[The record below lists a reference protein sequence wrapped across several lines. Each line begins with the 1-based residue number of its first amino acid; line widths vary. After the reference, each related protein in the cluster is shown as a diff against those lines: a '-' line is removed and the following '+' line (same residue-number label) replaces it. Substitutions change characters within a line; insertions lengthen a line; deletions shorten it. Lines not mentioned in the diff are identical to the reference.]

1 MQIARLA
8 RLAEELELTTPRLV
22 VRRMRES
29 DVPTAIAHEEDRRIM
44 RWIRD
49 PLPRDEIEQRVQQT
63 LAPWDAADGRWLVL
77 TVADRSRD
85 DMLGIVCCRVTT
97 AEHQTLEVGYRL
109 HPDHHRQGLAFEA
122 MTRLLDFLFEEA
134 EARRIVAL
142 CDGRNEASYGLM
154 EKLGMQ
160 REAALREHYLLGG
173 EFCEELVYGILRRE
187 WRARRATA
195 PE

>member
-1 MQIARLA
+1 MQIARLVQ
-8 RLAEELELTTPRLV
+8 LAEHLELTSDRLV
-22 VRRMRES
+22 VRRVREH

-49 PLPRDEIEQRVQQT
+49 PLPRDEIEERVLQT

-77 TVADRSRD
+77 TVADRASD

-97 AEHQTLEVGYRL
+97 AETQTVEVGYRL
-109 HPDHHRQGLAFEA
+109 HPDHQRQGLAFEA
-122 MTRLLDFLFEEA
+122 MTRFLDFLFGEA
-134 EARRIVAL
+134 GARRIVAL
-142 CDGRNEASYGLM
+142 CDGRNEASWRLM

-173 EFCEELVYGILRRE
+173 EFCEELVYGLLRRE
-187 WRARRATA
+187 WRAAT
-195 PE
+195 